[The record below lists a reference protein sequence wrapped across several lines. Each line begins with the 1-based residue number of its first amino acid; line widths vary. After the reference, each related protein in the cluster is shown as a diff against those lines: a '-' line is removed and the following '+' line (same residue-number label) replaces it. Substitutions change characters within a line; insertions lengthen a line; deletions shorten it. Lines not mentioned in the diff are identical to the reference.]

1 MPERTISETTYY
13 VVFGALL
20 ALTLTTYGVAYLDI
34 GRWHT
39 PVAMAISVIKM
50 ILIILYFMHARYGNR
65 LTWVVIGAGALW
77 LGILLVLTMSDYLTR
92 GLG

>member
-1 MPERTISETTYY
+1 MPERSISETTYY

-20 ALTLTTYGVAYLDI
+20 ALTLTTYGVAYIDI
-34 GRWHT
+34 GTWHT

-50 ILIILYFMHARYGNR
+50 TLIILYFMHARYSGW

-77 LGILLVLTMSDYLTR
+77 FGILFALTMGDYITR

>member
-1 MPERTISETTYY
+1 VPERTISETTYY
-13 VVFGALL
+13 LVFGALL

-34 GRWHT
+34 GKWHT
-39 PVAMAISVIKM
+39 AVAMAISVIKM
-50 ILIILYFMHARYGNR
+50 TLIILYFMHARYGNR

-77 LGILLVLTMSDYLTR
+77 IGILLTLTMGDYLTR